1 MSLETQY
8 HVQYHRLP
16 AVSQR
21 LGVSVDF
28 VRKQIREHRLMSSKL
43 GRCRV
48 VSDHDLLTFVEAQR
62 AATVV
67 RG

>member
-1 MSLETQY
+1 MSVEIQF
-8 HVQYHRLP
+8 HRLP
-16 AVSQR
+16 AVSER

-28 VRKQIREHRLMSSKL
+28 IRKQIRLNRLMSSKL

-48 VSDHDLLTFVEAQR
+48 VSDRDLLTYLDAQR
-62 AATVV
+62 AQTV

>member
-1 MSLETQY
+1 MPLEMPY

-16 AVSQR
+16 TVSQR

-28 VRKQIREHRLMSSKL
+28 VRKQIRLNRLISSKL

-48 VSDHDLLTFVEAQR
+48 VSDHDLLTYVEAQR
-62 AATVV
+62 ARTV
-67 RG
+67 GQK

>member
-1 MSLETQY
+1 MSVETQY

-16 AVSQR
+16 TVSQR

-28 VRKQIREHRLMSSKL
+28 IRKQIRLNRLMSSKL

-48 VSDHDLLTFVEAQR
+48 VSDHDLLTYVEAQR
-62 AATVV
+62 AQTV
-67 RG
+67 GG